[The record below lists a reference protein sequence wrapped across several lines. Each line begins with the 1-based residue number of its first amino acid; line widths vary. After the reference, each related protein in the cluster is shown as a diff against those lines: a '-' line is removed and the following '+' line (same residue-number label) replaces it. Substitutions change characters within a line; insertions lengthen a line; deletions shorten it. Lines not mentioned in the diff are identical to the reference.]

1 MTNGNHTT
9 MHRGLTIMAAAA
21 MSCLIGG
28 TALATDDW
36 TKSKWG
42 PDDQIGAANNLSAE
56 KVLEASKLI
65 TTGKTY
71 ALGIETNSQ
80 TPAYAPRSFKIYVV
94 QPGQVQGGS
103 LGSTKTTYNDDI
115 IEGWLGI
122 GSQIDGLGH
131 IGIDGVYYN
140 GNHAKDFVDMSGL
153 KKLGIEKVPPITTR
167 GVMLDMAAHYG
178 TDVVKEGTAFNKA
191 EIEAVA
197 QKQGVEIRKGDV
209 VLFNTGWISLIGQDD
224 KRYGSVEP
232 GLGVEG
238 ARYLAEKGVVAVGAD
253 SWALEVIPF
262 EPGTGVFEVHQVLL
276 AQNGIY
282 ILENMNTAELAKD
295 KAYEFMFVLG
305 QPRYTGAV
313 QAIINPVAIR

>member
-1 MTNGNHTT
+1 M
-9 MHRGLTIMAAAA
+9 
-21 MSCLIGG
+21 
-28 TALATDDW
+28 
-36 TKSKWG
+36 
-42 PDDQIGAANNLSAE
+42 
-56 KVLEASKLI
+56 
-65 TTGKTY
+65 
-71 ALGIETNSQ
+71 
-80 TPAYAPRSFKIYVV
+80 
-94 QPGQVQGGS
+94 
-103 LGSTKTTYNDDI
+103 
-115 IEGWLGI
+115 
-122 GSQIDGLGH
+122 
-131 IGIDGVYYN
+131 
-140 GNHAKDFVDMSGL
+140 
-153 KKLGIEKVPPITTR
+153 
-167 GVMLDMAAHYG
+167 
-178 TDVVKEGTAFNKA
+178 
-191 EIEAVA
+191 
-197 QKQGVEIRKGDV
+197 

-224 KRYGSVEP
+224 KRFGSVEP